1 MEQTKVQRLA
11 RVLRVLVL
19 ILFVCNL
26 LALFF
31 VPGVAVMGG
40 FHGLRRKLA
49 QMTPNEN
56 PWELPMWMLME
67 FAKCWNPD
75 VWASWENG
83 FGPAIVV
90 ICLMVSGIC
99 TAAILW
105 QGKRVLETVIKG
117 NPFTGENAVSLRRAA
132 VYCWIISA
140 AAAARFLYLFYASGS
155 TALFTYN
162 TLFIPIFFVGGLLCM
177 VMSALFRQAAEMKED
192 QDLTI

>member
-1 MEQTKVQRLA
+1 MVQTKVQRLA
-11 RVLRVLVL
+11 RVLRVLVML
-19 ILFVCNL
+19 LFICNL

-40 FHGLRRKLA
+40 FHGLRQRLA
-49 QMTPNEN
+49 ELRPYEN
-56 PWELPMWMLME
+56 PWELPARLMVW
-67 FAKCWNPD
+67 FAACWNPR
-75 VWASWENG
+75 VWPSAE
-83 FGPAIVV
+83 PAIVV
-90 ICLMVSGIC
+90 ICLTLSGLC

-105 QGKRVLETVIKG
+105 QGKRVLETIIRG

-132 VYCWIISA
+132 VYCWFISGA
-140 AAAARFLYLFYASGS
+140 AAVRFLWLFYASGP

-162 TLFIPIFFVGGLLCM
+162 TLFIPVFLVGGLLCM